1 MDLLIVEDEALLREK
16 YVQYLEH
23 DFSITQSSD
32 FQEALSAIKENE
44 FDVILLDYH
53 LPDGR
58 GLDIAKVVQGGGES
72 PWSPVLVMITAYSK
86 ESLAIESLNL
96 GVFRYLEKP
105 IDREVLLNHLL
116 AAKKEA
122 LKRQSLSELASQFLL
137 SKRAKDLMVQD
148 YYITERELEIIEKV
162 LILGKNKLVGEKLF
176 ISQGTVRNH
185 LSNIFQKLH
194 IGSKDELRDL
204 VHGLNN

>member
-1 MDLLIVEDEALLREK
+1 MDLLIVEDEVLLREK
-16 YVQYLEH
+16 YVQYLEQ
-23 DFSITQSSD
+23 DFSITLSSSY
-32 FQEALSAIKENE
+32 QEACMAINENE

-58 GLDIAKVVQGGGES
+58 GLDIAKEVQGREEA

-105 IDREVLLNHLL
+105 IDREVLLSQML
-116 AAKKEA
+116 AAKSEA
-122 LKRQSLSELASQFLL
+122 NKRQRYDELASQFLL
-137 SKRAKDLMVQD
+137 SEKVKTLLVKDYFV
-148 YYITERELEIIEKV
+148 TERELEVIEKI
-162 LILGKNKLVGEKLF
+162 LILGKNKLVASNLF

-194 IGSKDELRDL
+194 LNSKEELRDF
-204 VHGLNN
+204 VHKHNH